1 MGFRR
6 PARRRR
12 RLGHEDF
19 RRVAHSTGW
28 LEEHAASLVDGDR
41 SDVKVLGRWYRVP
54 RFDEPVGGPDGPPAA
69 PAGDTGAGPV
79 RQRASGAAGKRQG
92 DGRVLAP
99 MQGTII
105 RIDVEV
111 GEAVGAD
118 TRVAVLEAMKME
130 NNLLAGAN
138 GSSPPSP

>member
-1 MGFRR
+1 M
-6 PARRRR
+6 
-12 RLGHEDF
+12 
-19 RRVAHSTGW
+19 
-28 LEEHAASLVDGDR
+28 DGDR

-69 PAGDTGAGPV
+69 PAGDAGAGPV
-79 RQRASGAAGKRQG
+79 RQRASAAAVKRQG

-105 RIDVEV
+105 RVDVEV

-138 GSSPPSP
+138 GVVTAIPVSVGTNVAAGTVVVEVTPQ